1 MGSAERI
8 YISDPRGNSGMELL
22 TKCEECFA
30 LVCESD
36 VETHAEWHNEQA
48 SALLHLL
55 HVTKPAAQSA
65 SADTD

>member
-1 MGSAERI
+1 
-8 YISDPRGNSGMELL
+8 MELL

-48 SALLHLL
+48 SAVLHLL
-55 HVTKPAAQSA
+55 HVTRPAAQSA
-65 SADTD
+65 SADTG